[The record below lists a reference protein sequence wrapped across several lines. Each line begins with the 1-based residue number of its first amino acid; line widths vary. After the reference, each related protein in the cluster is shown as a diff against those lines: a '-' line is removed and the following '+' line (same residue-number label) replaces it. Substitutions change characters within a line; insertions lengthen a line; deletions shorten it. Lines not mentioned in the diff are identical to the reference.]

1 MKAPGPRTRLIQQA
15 EERAE
20 RLTTLSRLTRLVT
33 SATDSDAVFRGI
45 AEAASTLLKAKMAYV
60 WVDVGGEKLREAGSF
75 WADPRLATRAGV
87 TLVPVSR
94 KGSLSAF
101 VLQSHRPEYVEDV
114 QRDPRWLN
122 PRLATEADLH
132 ACIAQPLLHQE
143 RAVGALIVA
152 FGRRSAFTPEERNL
166 CGLLADQAAIA
177 IENARLYEETER
189 RRREAELLAAVVRTI
204 NTSLDLSTVLQRI
217 AEGAREIC
225 RSDVSFVA
233 LRDLGT
239 DSVEFRHWPGA
250 RYQGYRSM
258 RIAPGQGAAGLV
270 LVTGHP
276 FRTDSYL
283 EDPRISPTFT
293 AIAREEGMRAY
304 MAVPVKIEERVEGF
318 LAVSN
323 RDARLLTDR
332 DEQILL
338 GLADHAAVAIG
349 NARLFADNAAR
360 RHEAEALAELGAAI
374 TSSLELQKILS
385 FVVDRACAL
394 LGTQRSAVALVNT
407 DDPNG
412 PLHFL
417 ASRGMSRAFPA
428 DMRPRHPRDGTTPA
442 AIAQRRPVWSAD
454 LLNDPRF
461 DLVPATRAAVEA
473 EGYRAVLS
481 APLLVGDRVL
491 GALVTYRDD
500 VGPFSQR
507 QVELLQ
513 AFASQAAL
521 ALENARLFEDSEQR
535 RRESEVLAD
544 VSRALTAPLDVD
556 AVLRRITDGAK
567 ELVGS
572 DLALIGFRE
581 DDEEP
586 VTVRYQV
593 GTRPMPSRPNRIE
606 VGKGLGGRALS
617 TGRPQRT
624 ADYQNDPA
632 FDKEYLE
639 RASANQTVA
648 AMVVPIK
655 SVDRTIGLIYV
666 ANRSPRLFTDHDE
679 AVLSRLADE
688 AAIALRNAQLFASE
702 RESERRYRMLV
713 EGSIQGI
720 LIHRNWITVFANST
734 CAHML
739 GFESP
744 GELLGVDSRRWI
756 ASHDLPRIEGYFAA
770 RQRGE
775 TVPSQYEFQ
784 AVRKDGS
791 LVWFDIQAALILW
804 EDEPAVQL
812 TILDVTERKRAEE
825 ALRQSEAQLRQS
837 QKMEAVGRL
846 AGGVA
851 HDFNNLLTVITGRTE
866 LLLLRLPADDPR
878 RRDIELVKKTAD
890 RAATLTQQLLAFS
903 RKQMLQPRVLDLNG
917 VVANIA
923 QMLRPLIG
931 ETIELITVLDPT
943 LGRVKADPAQ
953 IEQIILNLAVNA
965 RDAMPQGGRLTIETA
980 NVELDAVFVDA
991 HPGSSA
997 GPHAMLSVRDTGIG
1011 MSPEVQAHVF
1021 EPFFTTKGVGKGTGL
1036 GLATVYGIVKQHDG
1050 YVLLESTLGAG
1061 TAVSIYLA
1069 RVSAPV
1075 DRTAVVEAEPV
1086 LRASGTVLVVEDEG
1100 ELRALATE
1108 VLGFAGY
1115 SVLSAGGPNSALE
1128 IARGHTGP
1136 IHLLLTDV
1144 VMPEMSG
1151 RDLADRL
1158 APTRPEMK
1166 VLYMSGYTDDAIVHH
1181 GVLDSRTV
1189 LLKKPFTPDALTRM
1203 VADLLNR

>member
-1 MKAPGPRTRLIQQA
+1 MSKPGRRPRGRPESKAPGPRTRLIQQA

-204 NTSLDLSTVLQRI
+204 NTSLDLATVLQRI

-225 RSDVSFVA
+225 RSDMSFVG

-428 DMRPRHPRDGTTPA
+428 DMRPD
-442 AIAQRRPVWSAD
+442 
-454 LLNDPRF
+454 
-461 DLVPATRAAVEA
+461 
-473 EGYRAVLS
+473 
-481 APLLVGDRVL
+481 
-491 GALVTYRDD
+491 
-500 VGPFSQR
+500 
-507 QVELLQ
+507 
-513 AFASQAAL
+513 
-521 ALENARLFEDSEQR
+521 
-535 RRESEVLAD
+535 EVA
-544 VSRALTAPLDVD
+544 TAPLPRPSPSDDQSGRPIFSTIRGSTSCPRRVQRSRPRVTGRCCPHRSLSVT
-556 AVLRRITDGAK
+556 ASSARSSRIATTSGPSPSGRSSSCRRSPLRR
-567 ELVGS
+567 
-572 DLALIGFRE
+572 R
-581 DDEEP
+581 
-586 VTVRYQV
+586 
-593 GTRPMPSRPNRIE
+593 SRWRTPDC
-606 VGKGLGGRALS
+606 S
-617 TGRPQRT
+617 RT
-624 ADYQNDPA
+624 A
-632 FDKEYLE
+632 
-639 RASANQTVA
+639 
-648 AMVVPIK
+648 
-655 SVDRTIGLIYV
+655 
-666 ANRSPRLFTDHDE
+666 
-679 AVLSRLADE
+679 
-688 AAIALRNAQLFASE
+688 
-702 RESERRYRMLV
+702 
-713 EGSIQGI
+713 
-720 LIHRNWITVFANST
+720 
-734 CAHML
+734 
-739 GFESP
+739 
-744 GELLGVDSRRWI
+744 
-756 ASHDLPRIEGYFAA
+756 
-770 RQRGE
+770 
-775 TVPSQYEFQ
+775 
-784 AVRKDGS
+784 
-791 LVWFDIQAALILW
+791 
-804 EDEPAVQL
+804 
-812 TILDVTERKRAEE
+812 
-825 ALRQSEAQLRQS
+825 
-837 QKMEAVGRL
+837 
-846 AGGVA
+846 
-851 HDFNNLLTVITGRTE
+851 
-866 LLLLRLPADDPR
+866 
-878 RRDIELVKKTAD
+878 
-890 RAATLTQQLLAFS
+890 
-903 RKQMLQPRVLDLNG
+903 
-917 VVANIA
+917 
-923 QMLRPLIG
+923 
-931 ETIELITVLDPT
+931 
-943 LGRVKADPAQ
+943 
-953 IEQIILNLAVNA
+953 
-965 RDAMPQGGRLTIETA
+965 
-980 NVELDAVFVDA
+980 
-991 HPGSSA
+991 SSA
-997 GPHAMLSVRDTGIG
+997 GGSRRSSPT
-1011 MSPEVQAHVF
+1011 SPERSPPRSTSTRCFGESPTARRSSWA
-1021 EPFFTTKGVGKGTGL
+1021 
-1036 GLATVYGIVKQHDG
+1036 ATW
-1050 YVLLESTLGAG
+1050 
-1061 TAVSIYLA
+1061 
-1069 RVSAPV
+1069 R
-1075 DRTAVVEAEPV
+1075 
-1086 LRASGTVLVVEDEG
+1086 
-1100 ELRALATE
+1100 
-1108 VLGFAGY
+1108 
-1115 SVLSAGGPNSALE
+1115 
-1128 IARGHTGP
+1128 
-1136 IHLLLTDV
+1136 
-1144 VMPEMSG
+1144 
-1151 RDLADRL
+1151 
-1158 APTRPEMK
+1158 
-1166 VLYMSGYTDDAIVHH
+1166 
-1181 GVLDSRTV
+1181 
-1189 LLKKPFTPDALTRM
+1189 
-1203 VADLLNR
+1203 